1 MYFDLFVFYSSL
13 TVGYQHLS
21 PLCCHPI
28 SQLYR
33 GVHFYWWMKP
43 EYPEKT
49 TQVTD
54 KLYHIM
60 LYRVHCLKI
69 SCTYIVNVDVNN
81 DNNWGHDP
89 YIPEKKVWM
98 GAIFKLLK
106 GYFAMSSI

>member
-1 MYFDLFVFYSSL
+1 V
-13 TVGYQHLS
+13 
-21 PLCCHPI
+21 
-28 SQLYR
+28 LYR
-33 GVHFYWWMKP
+33 GVPFYWWMKP

-54 KLYHIM
+54 KLYHMM